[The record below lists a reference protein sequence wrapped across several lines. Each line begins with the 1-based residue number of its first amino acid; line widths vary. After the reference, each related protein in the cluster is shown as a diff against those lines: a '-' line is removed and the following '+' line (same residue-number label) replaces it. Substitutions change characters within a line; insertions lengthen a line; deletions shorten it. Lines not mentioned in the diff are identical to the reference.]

1 MNVVDRTSRFS
12 FFSLLPCLLLAA
24 CATNPLTGK
33 SNLMLVGRDWDEQV
47 GRTQYAPMRQAQGG
61 DYVADPEVEAYVNE
75 VGSRLAAHSRI
86 GLPYEFNV
94 LNDSVPNAWAL
105 PNGKI
110 AVNRGLLTE
119 LDNEA
124 ELAAVLGHEIVH
136 ADARHGAQA
145 QSKAIAGQAGAV
157 VAGVAA
163 GVASDDASVGAIV
176 LAGASVGAQLVNQKY
191 GRDAEREAD
200 EYGIRYMQQAG
211 YDPQGA
217 VSLQEKFVK
226 LSASRNP
233 NWLEGLFASHPP
245 SRERV
250 ANNRALAAALPA
262 GGEIGEARYK
272 QHLAY
277 LFTKKPAYDA
287 FDRAQASAAKKDYK
301 TARAELDRAI
311 KLEPHEGRFYAL
323 YGDIALAQNQP
334 RDAEMAY
341 NTAIREDPEWFY
353 YYLRRGQV
361 REKMGQ
367 LTAARVDLHQSL
379 KLLPTAVA
387 HYTLGLVERRS
398 GNRAQAVEHLQT
410 ARQAG
415 GEIGEAAGRE
425 LAAMGI
431 N

>member
-1 MNVVDRTSRFS
+1 MNLADHPSRLRLLC
-12 FFSLLPCLLLAA
+12 LLPAVLLTA

-33 SNLMLVGRDWDEQV
+33 SNLMLVGPEWDAEV

-61 DYVADPEVEAYVNE
+61 DYVADPEVEAYVQE
-75 VGSRLAAHSRI
+75 VGARLAAHSRV

-105 PNGKI
+105 PGGKI

-119 LDNEA
+119 LESEA

-163 GVASDDASVGAIV
+163 GVASDDAAIGAIV

-200 EYGIRYMQQAG
+200 EYGIRYMHQAG

-226 LSASRNP
+226 LSADRNP

-245 SRERV
+245 SRERL

-262 GGEIGEARYK
+262 GGEIGEVHYK
-272 QHLAY
+272 QRLAY

-287 FDRAQASAAKKDYK
+287 FDRAQAAAAKDDYRK
-301 TARAELDRAI
+301 AREELDMAI
-311 KLEPHEGRFYAL
+311 RLEPHEGRFYAL
-323 YGDIALAQNQP
+323 HGDLALAQNRP
-334 RDAEMAY
+334 RDAEAAY
-341 NTAIREDPEWFY
+341 NIAIREDPEWFY
-353 YYLRRGQV
+353 YYLRRGQA
-361 REKMGQ
+361 REKLGN
-367 LTAARVDLHQSL
+367 LAAARVDLHHSL
-379 KLLPTAVA
+379 KLLPTAIA

-398 GNRAQAVEHLQT
+398 GNRAQAVEHLQI
-410 ARQAG
+410 ARRAG

-425 LAAMGI
+425 LAAMEV